1 MDPATLSAAAIATLV
16 VTKAFEKT
24 GEVIGEKA
32 LEQGGKLVR
41 LLKDKF
47 PNTATAIERA
57 EQQPLN
63 YGEALLISKD
73 VELAANSDREI
84 AETVDAVAKEV
95 QIQIQNSAAIHQLVQ
110 NVIQYGKFSTSIGS
124 ASNFTIG
131 DKIGKDVDEA

>member
-32 LEQGGKLVR
+32 LEQGGKLVQ
-41 LLKDKF
+41 LLKDRF
-47 PNTATAIERA
+47 PNTATAIERV

-63 YGEALLISKD
+63 YGEALLISRD
-73 VELAANSDREI
+73 VEVAASSDREV

-95 QIQIQNSAAIHQLVQ
+95 QIQNSAAIRQLIQ
-110 NVIQYGKFSTSIGS
+110 NVSQYGKFSTNIGN

-131 DKIGKDVDEA
+131 DQIGKSADQV

>member
-32 LEQGGKLVR
+32 LEQGGKLIR
-41 LLKDKF
+41 LLKDRF
-47 PNTATAIERA
+47 PNTATAIERVG
-57 EQQPLN
+57 QQPLS
-63 YGEALLISKD
+63 YGEALLISRD
-73 VELAANSDREI
+73 IEVAASSDREV

-95 QIQIQNSAAIHQLVQ
+95 QIQNSAAIRQLIQ
-110 NVIQYGKFSTSIGS
+110 NVSQHGKFSTNIGN

-131 DKIGKDVDEA
+131 DQVGKNDDQA